1 MRSAIRAWDAILA
14 DRSRCDAGV
23 ARHDMCIGVAR
34 PWGLPA
40 KPRRTWLSTGY
51 TYLKHTHFEFVRVE
65 GSDIQTHESKSKN
78 FCSIDERGK
87 ENRWR
92 AST

>member
-1 MRSAIRAWDAILA
+1 MCSAIRAWDAILA

-51 TYLKHTHFEFVRVE
+51 TSLKHALAEFPRVE
-65 GSDIQTHESKSKN
+65 GSKLQTHEKKSKN
-78 FCSIDERGK
+78 FCSIVERGK
-87 ENRWR
+87 ENPWR